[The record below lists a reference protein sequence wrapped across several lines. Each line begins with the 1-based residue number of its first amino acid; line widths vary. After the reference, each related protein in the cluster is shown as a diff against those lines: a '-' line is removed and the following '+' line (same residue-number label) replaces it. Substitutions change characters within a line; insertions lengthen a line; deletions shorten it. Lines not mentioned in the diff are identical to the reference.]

1 MTKLSTFSD
10 YLETY
15 LKIHGDKEVLS
26 VATRHGDKNC
36 DFVVNMA
43 DLYDGPIGSNPYKG
57 RDELP
62 IPAGV
67 VNDDIIF
74 VEEEKTTYEEG
85 VDDGYEQG
93 YEEGYEYGRS
103 TANDESAST
112 IRFMKKL
119 FVIEL
124 ALSILSLALRS
135 KKK

>member
-1 MTKLSTFSD
+1 MTRLSTFSD

-26 VATRHGDKNC
+26 IATRSGDKNC
-36 DFVVNMA
+36 DFIVHMA
-43 DLYDGPIGSNPYKG
+43 DLYDGPIGYNPYKG
-57 RDELP
+57 RDELS

-67 VNDDIIF
+67 RKDDIIF
-74 VEEEKTTYEEG
+74 VEEKKTTYEEG

-119 FVIEL
+119 FAIEL
-124 ALSILSLALRS
+124 ALSALSIVLKL